1 MAIWN
6 TPMYRR
12 WYNIKSRCTNPNNEK
27 WARYGGRG
35 IALRKRWM
43 TFANFYADMGDPPSP
58 EHTVDRIDN
67 DGPYSPENCRWATT
81 LEQANNRSSNWV
93 VDGAT
98 IAQHAR
104 SLGVSPETITARI
117 RRGMPASVAVKMSRL
132 SHRNFKRTIL
142 QKTTDGVL
150 VRSHVGLAAAGAAAN
165 PGNPTVGLKSV
176 WRVVEGQRKSYK
188 GFCWEYGDR

>member
-12 WYNIKSRCTNPNNEK
+12 WYNIRSRCTNPKNEK

-35 IALRKRWM
+35 VTLCERWM
-43 TFANFYADMGDPPSP
+43 VFANFYADMGDPPTP

-67 DGPYSPENCRWATT
+67 NGPYSPENCRWATT
-81 LEQANNRSSNWV
+81 VEQANNRSSNWRIS
-93 VDGAT
+93 GAT

-104 SLGVSPETITARI
+104 TLQMSPAAITARI
-117 RRGMPASVAVKMSRL
+117 RRGMPAEEAVVAPRL
-132 SHRNFKRTIL
+132 SHRNFKRTVL
-142 QKTTDGVL
+142 QKTMDGVL
-150 VRSHVGLAAAGAAAN
+150 VHSHAGLAAAGAAAN
-165 PGNPTVGLKSV
+165 PGNPAVGLKAV

-188 GFCWEYGDR
+188 GFCWAYGDR

>member
-12 WYNIKSRCTNPNNEK
+12 WYNIKSRCTNPKNEK

-35 IALRKRWM
+35 ITLCARWM
-43 TFANFYADMGDPPSP
+43 EFANFYADMGDPPTP
-58 EHTVDRIDN
+58 EHTVDRINN
-67 DGPYSPENCRWATT
+67 DGPYSLENCRWATP
-81 LEQANNRSSNWV
+81 LEQANNKSTNWV
-93 VDGAT
+93 VSGAT

-104 SLGVSPETITARI
+104 ALGVQPETVTARI
-117 RRGMPASVAVKMSRL
+117 RRGMVPEAAVVTPRL

-150 VRSHVGLAAAGAAAN
+150 VHSHVGLAAAGLAAN
-165 PGNPTVGLKSV
+165 PNNPEAGLKAV
-176 WRVVEGQRKSYK
+176 WRVVEGQRKSYR
-188 GFCWEYGDR
+188 GFCWEYGPR